1 MIDYYLRAASA
12 QDLEQAL
19 LAAGA
24 ASLDDGQLVP
34 AQGIALDIIG
44 TWYDLPREEGAEP
57 VARPGYYANVRSEA
71 PITWPAGI
79 ALPEPETPWR
89 TWA

>member
-1 MIDYYLRAASA
+1 MIDYYLHAASA

-24 ASLDDGQLVP
+24 ASIDDGQLAP

-44 TWYDLPREEGAEP
+44 TWYDVPEEEGAEP
-57 VARPGYYANVRSEA
+57 VVRPGYYANVRSVE
-71 PITWPAGI
+71 PIEWPASVTVCQ
-79 ALPEPETPWR
+79 PETSWR
-89 TWA
+89 VWA